1 MLRFPDTRGSLFVTP
16 FVSLPGTVY
25 LTGAGPGSAKL
36 LTLRALEVLK
46 SADVVA
52 SVARVSDY
60 PEDAMLRM
68 QAHRL
73 DASYP

>member
-1 MLRFPDTRGSLFVTP
+1 
-16 FVSLPGTVY
+16 VY

-68 QAHRL
+68 QTHRL
-73 DASYP
+73 DASYQ